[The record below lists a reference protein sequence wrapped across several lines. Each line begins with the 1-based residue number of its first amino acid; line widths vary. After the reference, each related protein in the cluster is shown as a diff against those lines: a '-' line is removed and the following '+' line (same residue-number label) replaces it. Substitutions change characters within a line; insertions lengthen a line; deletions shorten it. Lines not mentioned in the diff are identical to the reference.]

1 MQVVNTITRFFVAL
15 FVKTENERRAKG
27 QETLYSNTIKLLAD
41 APPEATEEEKI
52 KVREAYIGMGVLT
65 FSGAALAALPASIKA
80 AGRVLAHLV
89 YPEDAAKMEGKE
101 LTPEELKEQAYKALE
116 LLTET
121 DKLLKP
127 LIAAATESLDMAHV
141 AEAIWDAGRAADKA
155 GEDVKARPVEGE
167 KKSPWVNRLK
177 PSNN

>member
-1 MQVVNTITRFFVAL
+1 MQVVNTITKFFIAL
-15 FVKTENERRAKG
+15 FVKTENERREKG
-27 QETLYSNTIKLLAD
+27 QETLYSNTLKLLAD
-41 APPEATEEEKI
+41 APPEATEEEKV
-52 KVREAYIGMGVLT
+52 KVREAYLGMGVLT

-80 AGRVLAHLV
+80 AGKVLAHLV
-89 YPEDAAKMEGKE
+89 YPEDAAKLEGRE
-101 LTPEELKEQAYKALE
+101 FTPEELREQAYKALE

-127 LIAAATESLDMAHV
+127 LLTAATESLDVAHV
-141 AEAIWDAGRAADKA
+141 AEAIWDAGQQADTA
-155 GEDVKARPVEGE
+155 GSGVKARPVEGE